1 MPAQSQT
8 DAAAFEAETL
18 AHFQALL
25 RLDTSSPPGNEIR
38 AVEYLK
44 QVLDKEG
51 VPSQV
56 FAKDPQRPTLVAR
69 VKGNGRKR
77 PILVMGHTDVVT
89 VDPKMW
95 RFPPFGAQRD
105 GGYVYGRGAVDDKDN
120 LVAGLMLVLALKRS
134 AMALDRDVILMA
146 ESGEEGAPDVGAQF
160 MVDQHFD
167 AIDAEYCFAEGGGVQ
182 REGGVVVRANVGT
195 TEKEPRPIEL
205 IARGPSGHGSVPL
218 KSNALAHLSTAV
230 DRVVAW
236 VPPLRLNETTGAY
249 FRKLASTA
257 PPDRARW
264 YRDILSLDPKVSGPA
279 DEWLAVNEPGHWSM
293 LHTSL
298 VPTMISGGFRYNVI
312 PSEAKV
318 TLDTRLH
325 PDEDQSKFLEVLRSV
340 IKDPNV
346 EIRWARDRYR
356 PAGAS
361 QLNTEA
367 FAAIETQ
374 VKKHY
379 NTVVLPTMGTGATDM
394 SQVRSKGVQ
403 CYGIGPA
410 IDAEDA
416 GKGYGAHSDQERILE
431 SELHRFV
438 RFQRDLVVE
447 LARAR

>member
-160 MVDQHFD
+160 MVDEHFD

-279 DEWLAVNEPGHWSM
+279 DEWLAVNEERSRAELLRDLKPELRKNGLLPELTGVKSYQ
-293 LHTSL
+293 
-298 VPTMISGGFRYNVI
+298 PTEFKQKVDWMVERGLLD
-312 PSEAKV
+312 EA
-318 TLDTRLH
+318 
-325 PDEDQSKFLEVLRSV
+325 
-340 IKDPNV
+340 
-346 EIRWARDRYR
+346 
-356 PAGAS
+356 PAYDD
-361 QLNTEA
+361 
-367 FAAIETQ
+367 I
-374 VKKHY
+374 
-379 NTVVLPTMGTGATDM
+379 
-394 SQVRSKGVQ
+394 VRS
-403 CYGIGPA
+403 P
-410 IDAEDA
+410 
-416 GKGYGAHSDQERILE
+416 
-431 SELHRFV
+431 
-438 RFQRDLVVE
+438 
-447 LARAR
+447 